1 MRTIMTIKGILQ
13 KCGLL
18 TLLLSLIG
26 CNSTKSTLGGG
37 FLGTAAGVSVGHVP
51 SVGVAVQP

>member
-1 MRTIMTIKGILQ
+1 MTIKGILQ